1 MKKTKSERID
11 ALEHA
16 LRCAY
21 HSRPGPTFPEHW
33 TADVMREVR
42 NQPVPEDIFV
52 DASRF
57 IWRAAAV
64 IALVSALLLG
74 SVLTWTARQTESDF
88 SELLTMATEDS
99 TLWDR

>member
-1 MKKTKSERID
+1 MR
-11 ALEHA
+11 
-16 LRCAY
+16 
-21 HSRPGPTFPEHW
+21 
-33 TADVMREVR
+33 DVRTQPARE
-42 NQPVPEDIFV
+42 DMFV

-88 SELLTMATEDS
+88 PDLLTMAIDES